1 MIYQYDQA
9 LPLPTKDLY
18 DTQIMQMAIST
29 AKDMYDRGEKRIQ
42 DIYDKYQDFYSPIAS
57 DVDFVHNETVGKL
70 QKAIDQMYANGEDPL
85 RTAEGRAKIAQLG
98 RSINTAEIAKRKEAA
113 ENAKMYKAA
122 ASKLKA
128 EGLYSEDLER
138 YMLGGKTLE
147 EWDTEKDG
155 LFTATS
161 PTKYKT
167 IDDIIEPMVKHLEPI
182 YDEALTKAMK
192 DGKNHYTVSED
203 RIRDVIDDNL
213 PDLIMNKTVGGYYY
227 QQALKQTGD
236 PTKALELLKDWY
248 VDRAKDHVR
257 HKEEVDPYALDDYK
271 TANQIKLDSA
281 RTTNDMRAA
290 SHAAAV
296 KYNYETQ
303 GLLDANRDGVVSD
316 QERKDY
322 EKLVAAER
330 QALLSKYGGEGDDNK
345 TLDIGAATAL
355 ATQQQT
361 DYIEKKDK
369 YIKDNT
375 VEKSQAESD
384 RDNAYK
390 KLSDSEKKNA
400 DLYVHYYKKYNNSK
414 DKKEK
419 DHAKKQLDALNRKKD
434 DLFLKWRN
442 AYLKSQSDYDHV
454 WENYSTTQ
462 GRAGYM
468 QQTSAQLYNRSK
480 EIWDK
485 LYRVSSLDSDQYK
498 DINKHLNY
506 HVDPDDGNVTGVMDS
521 SRHFAAIHLA
531 AMAGDRKYKYSS
543 APKEIDRIIKGKP
556 FKVDKY
562 SEKTREYGSGTI
574 EGNTNNIVYDEV
586 IFDDPTVVSK
596 LKELDKKL
604 KKLKEKSPS
613 WEGLESFGIVYDKD
627 TNGYRIPITTARP
640 HGLGWAAVDTAS
652 DERVGGKAEASK
664 KSATRQAQQ
673 MTSII
678 LESKMKK

>member
-42 DIYDKYQDFYSPIAS
+42 DIYDRYGDFYSPIAS

-122 ASKLKA
+122 AQKLKA

-147 EWDTEKDG
+147 DWDTEKDG

-167 IDDIIEPMVKHLEPI
+167 LDDIIEPMVKHLEPI

-271 TANQIKLDSA
+271 TANQIKMDNA
-281 RTTNDMRAA
+281 RTANDMRAQ
-290 SHAAAV
+290 SHAAAL

-303 GLLDANRDGVVSD
+303 GLLDTNRDGVISD

-322 EKLVAAER
+322 ETVVNAER
-330 QALLSKYGGEGDDNK
+330 RSLLNSYGGGAGDNNVPDA
-345 TLDIGAATAL
+345 GAATAL
-355 ATQQQT
+355 STQQQL
-361 DYIEKKDK
+361 DYVSNKSS
-369 YIKDNT
+369 YIKETRKKIN
-375 VEKSQAESD
+375 SD
-384 RDNAYK
+384 ADAAYK
-390 KLSDSEKKNA
+390 NLTDIEKKNA
-400 DLYVHYYKKYNNSK
+400 DLYKKYYTDYKNKK
-414 DKKEK
+414 DKFAKEN
-419 DHAKKQLDALNRKKD
+419 LNRLNRKKD
-434 DLFLKWRN
+434 PSFIKWKN
-442 AYLKSQSDYDHV
+442 AYIDSQSDDNLIWSNH
-454 WENYSTTQ
+454 NTTQ
-462 GRAGYM
+462 GRANYAT
-468 QQTSAQLYNRSK
+468 QTSAQLYNRSRD
-480 EIWDK
+480 IWNEN
-485 LYRVSSLDSDQYK
+485 YRVTSLSSDQYK

-506 HVDPDDGNVTGVMDS
+506 NIDSDGNVTGMMDP
-521 SRHFAAIHLA
+521 SRHFAAIH
-531 AMAGDRKYKYSS
+531 MASLTGNRIYKYDS

-556 FKVDKY
+556 FKVDQRT
-562 SEKTREYGSGTI
+562 EETREYGSGPI
-574 EGNTNNIVYDEV
+574 KGQTNNIIYDEV

-604 KKLKEKSPS
+604 KSLKEKSPS

-627 TNGYRIPITTARP
+627 TDSYRVPITTARS
-640 HGLGWAAVDTAS
+640 HGFGWASVDTTS
-652 DERVGGKAEASK
+652 DERVGGKTEASK
-664 KSATRQAQQ
+664 KSSTRQAQQ
-673 MTSII
+673 ITSII
-678 LESKMKK
+678 KGQ